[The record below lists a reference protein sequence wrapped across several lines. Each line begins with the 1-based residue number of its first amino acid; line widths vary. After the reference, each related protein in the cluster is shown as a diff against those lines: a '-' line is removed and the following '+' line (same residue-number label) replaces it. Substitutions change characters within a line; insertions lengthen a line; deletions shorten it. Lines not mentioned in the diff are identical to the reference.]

1 MEFEYKWGA
10 VGLGSRKMVWLSLSA
25 AGQLLT
31 PLGPAPLEEEEFACG
46 SGWRMLVVLGSL
58 VVSQV
63 VNRKSFSVLEGET
76 PGGCRDLAD
85 ILLCSCFKL
94 GEMKVA
100 WNLEGR
106 LEKKRLWVQERMV
119 WRLGLL
125 LGGWGSFSTVK
136 DNRSWLGGKEGKL
149 WGM

>member
-1 MEFEYKWGA
+1 M
-10 VGLGSRKMVWLSLSA
+10 
-25 AGQLLT
+25 
-31 PLGPAPLEEEEFACG
+31 
-46 SGWRMLVVLGSL
+46 LGSL

-63 VNRKSFSVLEGET
+63 VNRKSFSIPEGEI
-76 PGGCRDLAD
+76 PGGCRGLTD
-85 ILLCSCFKL
+85 ILLCSYFKL

-100 WNLEGR
+100 WNLEGS

-136 DNRSWLGGKEGKL
+136 DNRSWLGGKEEKL